1 MSKEVRKEVLGTS
14 TLTYKFQVT
23 IPKKV
28 LEDFRLKEG
37 DILVFLKEDGK
48 LTVRKSTE
56 C

>member
-1 MSKEVRKEVLGTS
+1 MPETGQREVLGTS

-28 LEDFRLKEG
+28 REEYKFREG
-37 DILVFLKEDGK
+37 DVLVFMKEDGR
-48 LTVRKSTE
+48 LTLRRAKE

>member
-1 MSKEVRKEVLGTS
+1 MSKNEQREVLGTS

-28 LEDFRLKEG
+28 REDFKLKEG
-37 DILVFLKEDGK
+37 DILVFLREDGR
-48 LTVRKSTE
+48 LTVRKATE